1 MGSKRPPP
9 DLPGMYFDVER
20 NRYFPLKSRMS
31 TNEDSR
37 MKSAAE
43 QLRQDEESARS
54 AREDAILYKR
64 RIPKTAFSA
73 MEKSED
79 GNAILRLLY
88 QRELSGHNWRKRAG
102 ANCSVFERQI
112 LESYTG
118 HMNSSRVQPPKIWT
132 YLSVHCDGGIE
143 QCRLDIQTASG
154 QVEVDAMVV
163 GGFNEVQTLQ
173 VCGPED
179 ISIWGDGSF
188 MSQNNPR
195 IFESYSV
202 KKSAILRPVFVK
214 LPFTSMITSVKKFMD
229 SEHENDEDIRHST
242 QNVILTTLGNGGEGG
257 SIYLMRDGQDVLS
270 ERSRPFSGP
279 LRVQINSD
287 IYTAECSPRRK
298 QVSLGLKAGAA
309 ILDIERSEVYRTF
322 IAKSS
327 VLAQQF
333 DNSGNLLLCGYRNG
347 MIIPYDLRLPP
358 PSTSQTRKRNTR
370 SRQSP
375 HYEGMQMRST
385 VCSMSLLRSN
395 EFYLIASAMD
405 GQIWQWDRRISGRGP
420 VQTYEGH
427 VNTHSLLQVRLDPSE
442 RLLASGGTDG
452 ALRIWSVKSSRLL
465 HVERKLSCVPKRI
478 CWNTSHCTSNEG
490 GWDYFEE
497 PCFKDD
503 SPWALWTGS
512 TKLLHIRGG
521 HGD

>member
-195 IFESYSV
+195 
-202 KKSAILRPVFVK
+202 
-214 LPFTSMITSVKKFMD
+214 
-229 SEHENDEDIRHST
+229 
-242 QNVILTTLGNGGEGG
+242 
-257 SIYLMRDGQDVLS
+257 
-270 ERSRPFSGP
+270 
-279 LRVQINSD
+279 
-287 IYTAECSPRRK
+287 
-298 QVSLGLKAGAA
+298 LKAGAA

-333 DNSGNLLLCGYRNG
+333 DNSVSISYSSVQSSLNLVEEN
-347 MIIPYDLRLPP
+347 D
-358 PSTSQTRKRNTR
+358 
-370 SRQSP
+370 
-375 HYEGMQMRST
+375 
-385 VCSMSLLRSN
+385 MSLLRSN

-405 GQIWQWDRRISGRGP
+405 GQKENSAAYQREFAGTLLTFQIEIVRSGLDLAVQEGVNPTLELERYGSLMGEQQERTRKDRSVVRSISPRWACRFRSTDWNISTYAYGVQLVKITIRQGR
-420 VQTYEGH
+420 
-427 VNTHSLLQVRLDPSE
+427 S
-442 RLLASGGTDG
+442 
-452 ALRIWSVKSSRLL
+452 
-465 HVERKLSCVPKRI
+465 
-478 CWNTSHCTSNEG
+478 
-490 GWDYFEE
+490 
-497 PCFKDD
+497 
-503 SPWALWTGS
+503 
-512 TKLLHIRGG
+512 
-521 HGD
+521 